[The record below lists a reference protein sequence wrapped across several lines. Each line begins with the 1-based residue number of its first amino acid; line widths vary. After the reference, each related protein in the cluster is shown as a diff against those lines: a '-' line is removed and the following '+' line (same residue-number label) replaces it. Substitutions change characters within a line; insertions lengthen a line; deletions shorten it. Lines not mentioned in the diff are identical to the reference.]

1 MITVLMATYQGARY
15 IREQLDSILAQ
26 TVADIRILIV
36 DDHSTDGTDW
46 ILKEYEAQ
54 YPERITCLHFD
65 TSSGGA
71 AANFGRLFRQVS
83 EGYVMLSDQDDIWFP
98 YKAERLLAQI
108 IKMEADFSPNV
119 PLLVHSD
126 MQVADEKGQPI
137 NASFFEYQHI
147 VPERSRLNQLLVENN
162 ITGAATMVNAA
173 MLPYLQ
179 DIPADCS
186 MHDWWMALVACCV
199 GEIGWVEEPL
209 YLYRQHGTNTLGAK
223 TQMEQCV
230 SRAGRKDQ
238 VRDNYRKM
246 FRQANQLQKQLEP
259 KLTTK
264 QKQCLQVFL
273 SLPQKS
279 RTEKIRTI
287 IKFRFYK
294 SSWIN
299 TVGMCLN
306 M

>member
-26 TVADIRILIV
+26 TVADIRVLIT
-36 DDHSTDGTDW
+36 DDHSTDGTDR
-46 ILKEYEAQ
+46 IIKEYEEQ

-71 AANFGRLFRQVS
+71 AANFGRLFRQIS

-98 YKAERLLAQI
+98 YKAERLLTQI
-108 IKMEADFSPNV
+108 KKMEAEFCSNM

-126 MQVADEKGQPI
+126 MQVADEKGRPI
-137 NASFFEYQHI
+137 HASFFEYQHV
-147 VPERSRLNQLLVENN
+147 VPERKRLNQLLVENN
-162 ITGAATMVNAA
+162 VTGAAVMVNAV

-179 DIPADCS
+179 NIPADCS
-186 MHDWWMALVACCV
+186 MHDWWLALVACCV
-199 GEIGWVEEPL
+199 GKIGWVEEPL

-223 TQMEQCV
+223 TQLEQYV
-230 SRAGRKDQ
+230 SRVSREEQ
-238 VRDNYRKM
+238 VRENYRKM
-246 FRQANQLQKQLEP
+246 FHQADQLQKQLEP
-259 KLTTK
+259 KLTAE
-264 QKQCLQVFL
+264 QKQCLQAFL

-279 RTEKIRTI
+279 RIEKIRTI
-287 IKFRFYK
+287 KKFRFYK